1 MRVCRKVME
10 VNFFGLLGVTQ
21 ALLQHL
27 KRNRGSRI
35 INMSSLAG
43 FYALPGMSAYSASKH
58 AVEGLAK
65 GLKEEMS
72 AWGVSMLLC
81 FEMGV
86 FVLLF
91 IPVFISLAIG
101 RSRKREPSIY
111 GNSLGRQLIQ

>member
-1 MRVCRKVME
+1 MDWLPMPLCRKVME

-43 FYALPGMSAYSASKH
+43 FSTAPGMFAYSASKH

-72 AWGVSMLLC
+72 AWGVSS
-81 FEMGV
+81 V
-86 FVLLF
+86 VR
-91 IPVFISLAIG
+91 LAFHP
-101 RSRKREPSIY
+101 RIY
-111 GNSLGRQLIQ
+111 IICYRLKSQT